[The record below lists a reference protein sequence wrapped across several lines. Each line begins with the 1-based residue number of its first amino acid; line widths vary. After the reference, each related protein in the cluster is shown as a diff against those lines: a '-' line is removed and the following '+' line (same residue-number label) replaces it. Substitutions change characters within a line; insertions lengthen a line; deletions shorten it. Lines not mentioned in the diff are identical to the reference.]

1 MVLTLTVGA
10 IPDAGPAALAVNF
23 SASPSGGF
31 APYTFLWKFGDGQ
44 TSTFQNLIHT
54 YAQAGDYS
62 ATCKVTDSHGNTVT
76 SSAIPITIS
85 AATPN
90 ASFTI
95 LSDQVCASGTPGPLV
110 PIPAPA
116 SEEAIPSGALEN
128 LPAGS
133 VYDRCTGLYEN
144 TTGVSTT
151 LTLVEGP

>member
-10 IPDAGPAALAVNF
+10 IPDAGPAPLAVNF

-31 APYTFLWKFGDGQ
+31 APYAFLWTLGDGQ

-54 YAQAGDYS
+54 YAHAGDYS

-76 SSAIPITIS
+76 SGAIPITIS

-90 ASFTI
+90 ATFTI
-95 LSDQVCASGTPGPLV
+95 LADQVCASGIPGPLV

-133 VYDRCTGLYEN
+133 AYDNCLGEYIS
-144 TTGVSTT
+144 TTGVPTT